1 MNEACGVTKQPSSV
15 VQACADGGMRD
26 IAIIGGG
33 INGCGIAR
41 DAAGRGLSVL
51 LAEKDDLASGTS
63 SASTK
68 LIHGGLRY
76 LEHYNFRLV
85 RESLREREVLLAM
98 APHIIRPMRFVLPHH
113 RGLRPA
119 VLIRLGLFLYDHL
132 GGRRSL
138 PSSKTVDL
146 TRAAAGATLKP
157 GFLRGFE
164 YSDCWVD
171 DARLVVLNAMDA
183 AARGAEIRVRTEVVS
198 AVRNGDHWQIFLRDT
213 ISGREETAQARVLV
227 NASGAWM
234 AETTS
239 QRIRSHAA
247 PRVRLVRGSH
257 IVVRK
262 LFDHDSAY
270 IFQNADRRIIFAIPF
285 EQDYTLIGTT
295 DVDFSGDLS
304 RIKISSEEIDY
315 LCGAANEYF
324 TNSITASDVVWS
336 YSGVRSLQDDGRT
349 FAQDAT
355 RDFALV
361 LDGRQDEPPLLSIVG
376 GKITTYRHL
385 AEEALKMLAFPQA
398 RAAWTRG
405 APLPGGNVGDNGLN
419 QLAQDLATAVPQ
431 LGLTTSKRLAR
442 TYGTVA
448 RTIVA
453 DIAKPEDLGIHFGA
467 GLYEREVRHLVD
479 NEWAMT
485 ADDILWRRTKLGLR
499 LNEQECRRLSDWLS
513 ARTPSRVST
522 AN

>member
-1 MNEACGVTKQPSSV
+1 
-15 VQACADGGMRD
+15 MRD

-138 PSSKTVDL
+138 PASKRVDL
-146 TRAAAGATLKP
+146 TRDAQPAQPLKP

-183 AARGAEIRVRTEVVS
+183 AARGAEIRVRTEVMS
-198 AVRNGDHWQIFLRDT
+198 AGRNGGHWQIVLRNTALGSAGDRP
-213 ISGREETAQARVLV
+213 SARARQCLRRLDGRDNPSAHQIAYCTACQAC
-227 NASGAWM
+227 
-234 AETTS
+234 
-239 QRIRSHAA
+239 
-247 PRVRLVRGSH
+247 RGSH

-262 LFDHDSAY
+262 LFDHDNAY
-270 IFQNADRRIIFAIPF
+270 IFQNADRRIIFAIPY

-295 DVDFSGDLS
+295 DVDFTGDLS
-304 RIKISSEEIDY
+304 NIKITAEEIDY

-324 TNSITASDVVWS
+324 ANSITASDVMWS
-336 YSGVRSLQDDGRT
+336 YSGVRSLQDDGRS
-349 FAQDAT
+349 FAQDTT
-355 RDFALV
+355 RDFVLV
-361 LDGRQDEPPLLSIVG
+361 LDGRQG
-376 GKITTYRHL
+376 NRRFL
-385 AEEALKMLAFPQA
+385 ASSAA
-398 RAAWTRG
+398 RSRLIAMS
-405 APLPGGNVGDNGLN
+405 P
-419 QLAQDLATAVPQ
+419 
-431 LGLTTSKRLAR
+431 KRR
-442 TYGTVA
+442 
-448 RTIVA
+448 
-453 DIAKPEDLGIHFGA
+453 
-467 GLYEREVRHLVD
+467 
-479 NEWAMT
+479 
-485 ADDILWRRTKLGLR
+485 
-499 LNEQECRRLSDWLS
+499 
-513 ARTPSRVST
+513 
-522 AN
+522 

>member
-1 MNEACGVTKQPSSV
+1 MKPVAWPGNHSILQT
-15 VQACADGGMRD
+15 CADGGMRD

-76 LEHYNFRLV
+76 LEHYDFRLV

-138 PSSKTVDL
+138 PSSRAVDL
-146 TRAAAGATLKP
+146 TRTEAGAALKP

-198 AVRNGDHWQIFLRDT
+198 AVRNGDHWQIVLRNT
-213 ISGREETAQARVLV
+213 ISGREETAQARALV

-234 AETTS
+234 AETTP
-239 QRIRSHAA
+239 QRISSHAA

-262 LFDHDSAY
+262 LFDHDNAY
-270 IFQNADRRIIFAIPF
+270 IFQNSDRRIIFAIPY
-285 EQDYTLIGTT
+285 EQDFTLIGTT
-295 DVDFSGDLS
+295 DVDFTGDLS
-304 RIKISSEEIDY
+304 SIKISPEEIDY

-361 LDGRQDEPPLLSIVG
+361 LDGRHGEPPLLSVVG
-376 GKITTYRHL
+376 GKITTYRHV
-385 AEEALKMLAFPQA
+385 AEEALKMLALPHA
-398 RAAWTRG
+398 GAAWTRG
-405 APLPGGNVGDNGLN
+405 APLPGGDFGSSGLN
-419 QLAQDLATAVPQ
+419 QLAQDLAIAVPQ
-431 LGLTTSKRLAR
+431 LGLTTANRLAR
-442 TYGTVA
+442 TYGTAA
-448 RTIVA
+448 RAIA
-453 DIAKPEDLGIHFGA
+453 AHIAKPEDLGIHFGA
-467 GLYEREVRHLVD
+467 GLYEREVVHLVE

-499 LNEQECRRLSDWLS
+499 LNEEERKRLSDWLS
-513 ARTPSRVST
+513 ARSPSRVWS

>member
-1 MNEACGVTKQPSSV
+1 MKPVERLGDHSALPTG
-15 VQACADGGMRD
+15 ADGGMRD

-76 LEHYNFRLV
+76 LEHYDFRLV

-146 TRAAAGATLKP
+146 TRSAAGTALKP

-198 AVRNGDHWQIFLRDT
+198 AVRKGDHWEIALRDT
-213 ISGREETAQARVLV
+213 ISGREETAQARTLV

-262 LFDHDSAY
+262 LFDHDKAY
-270 IFQNADRRIIFAIPF
+270 IFQNADRRIIFAIPY
-285 EQDYTLIGTT
+285 EQDFTLIGTT

-304 RIKISSEEIDY
+304 NIKISPAEIDY

-324 TNSITASDVVWS
+324 TNSITASDVIWS

-361 LDGRQDEPPLLSIVG
+361 LDGRQGEPPLLSVVG
-376 GKITTYRHL
+376 GKITTYRHV
-385 AEEALKMLAFPQA
+385 AEEALKMLALPHA
-398 RAAWTRG
+398 GEAWTRG
-405 APLPGGNVGDNGLN
+405 APLPGGIVGVNGLN

-431 LGLTTSKRLAR
+431 LGPTTAKRLAT
-442 TYGTVA
+442 TYGTAA
-448 RTIVA
+448 RALVA
-453 DIAKPEDLGIHFGA
+453 DIAKPDDLGIHFGA
-467 GLYEREVRHLVD
+467 GLYEREAAHLVQ

-499 LNEQECRRLSDWLS
+499 LNQEERRRLSDWLS
-513 ARTPSRVST
+513 ARSPSRVWST
-522 AN
+522 N